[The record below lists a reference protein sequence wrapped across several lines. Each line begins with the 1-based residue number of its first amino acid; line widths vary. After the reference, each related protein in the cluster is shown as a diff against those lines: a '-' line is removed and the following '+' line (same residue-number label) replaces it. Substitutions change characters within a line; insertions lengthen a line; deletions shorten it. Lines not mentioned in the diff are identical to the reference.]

1 MTSTPGIVHVTP
13 VFMGV
18 SSVKKSSSPT
28 QEEQSK
34 VNGLGQE
41 TEDRRRGRA
50 VDIITS
56 ICSIIGFGLKVLFQ
70 SRARFLAWTQG

>member
-1 MTSTPGIVHVTP
+1 M
-13 VFMGV
+13 
-18 SSVKKSSSPT
+18 SSVVGPLCCDVHTRDHTRDSGSPM

-34 VNGLGQE
+34 VHCLGQE

-70 SRARFLAWTQG
+70 SRARFLAWTHG